1 MVLRRLMTGA
11 YVYLPEPVYS
21 GISAQFPVVQAMLDH
36 LEGFIQALTQPH
48 SIVSNR
54 PCCSFCLFRSSS
66 IGSSKFVHMPA
77 QCNPHD
83 TRGILVELF
92 CYYGISLSFVCRQPS
107 GHEPSVQSLK
117 QMFASH
123 TAPKASTSSNSK
135 PALIAEDDELDLDPE
150 YAPKRALTT
159 KVHLA
164 QCRASAKKHRA
175 TSAVLL
181 IL

>member
-1 MVLRRLMTGA
+1 
-11 YVYLPEPVYS
+11 
-21 GISAQFPVVQAMLDH
+21 ML
-36 LEGFIQALTQPH
+36 
-48 SIVSNR
+48 
-54 PCCSFCLFRSSS
+54 
-66 IGSSKFVHMPA
+66 A
-77 QCNPHD
+77 QCNPYD
-83 TRGILVELF
+83 TRGVLVKLF
-92 CYYGISLSFVCRQPS
+92 CYYGISPTFVCRQPS

-164 QCRASAKKHRA
+164 QCSAGARNHRA
-175 TSAVLL
+175 TSAVLV

>member
-1 MVLRRLMTGA
+1 M
-11 YVYLPEPVYS
+11 
-21 GISAQFPVVQAMLDH
+21 
-36 LEGFIQALTQPH
+36 
-48 SIVSNR
+48 
-54 PCCSFCLFRSSS
+54 FCLFDHLCVALLELLAPCS
-66 IGSSKFVHMPA
+66 
-77 QCNPHD
+77 PHD

-92 CYYGISLSFVCRQPS
+92 CYYGISPSFVCRQPS

-135 PALIAEDDELDLDPE
+135 PALIAVDDELDLDPE

-164 QCRASAKKHRA
+164 QCSASAGKRGA
-175 TSAVLL
+175 TPAVLVML
-181 IL
+181 

>member
-1 MVLRRLMTGA
+1 M
-11 YVYLPEPVYS
+11 
-21 GISAQFPVVQAMLDH
+21 
-36 LEGFIQALTQPH
+36 ALLGLLA
-48 SIVSNR
+48 
-54 PCCSFCLFRSSS
+54 PCNL
-66 IGSSKFVHMPA
+66 
-77 QCNPHD
+77 HD
-83 TRGILVELF
+83 TRGILVELC

-117 QMFASH
+117 QIFASH

-164 QCRASAKKHRA
+164 QCSASAGKHRA
-175 TSAVLL
+175 TFRVLVILGMRMVFHVLQCFHHPCIFLCLQHHCILVQALLLPFCWALSLSAGRRKALHEV
-181 IL
+181 